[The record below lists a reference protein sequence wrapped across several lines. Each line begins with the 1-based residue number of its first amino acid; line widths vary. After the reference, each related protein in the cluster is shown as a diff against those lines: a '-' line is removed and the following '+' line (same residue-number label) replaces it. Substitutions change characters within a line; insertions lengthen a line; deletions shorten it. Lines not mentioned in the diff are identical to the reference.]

1 MGVDF
6 VISFRASKAT
16 SLSKKQTRE
25 EARKA
30 ETQYTRLLE
39 TLTYGGL
46 KAVGRRGD
54 SLGHILI
61 FISCPD
67 KLVQNLIVRER
78 QSDFLSGL
86 PVTPI
91 TNDSLSE
98 SLSLAPSD
106 RLRLVHAYITSIHS
120 DGGLGVTPGT
130 SEWDL
135 VESIFCL
142 HDKQFNEQWI
152 HAWTTSKVATV
163 SDNRIRDQFGES
175 VALYFSFL
183 DSYTRALVL
192 PAMVGISFYY
202 FGTSYSPIYSALTVL
217 WSIGF
222 VEWWRVRERLISLRF
237 GVRGSFR
244 VEKRRAQYDP
254 KFSWWKRELRMLAS
268 VPVILAFAALLSALM
283 TGIFVFE
290 AFVTQLYTGPGHKF
304 ISFSPT
310 IIFVILVPRL
320 VAVFQLCAQYFTQWE
335 NHAHHSSHNASL
347 TLKTFIFTALVA
359 YLGLALSAF
368 IYVPFGE
375 GLMRIVQLWLF
386 DGTVPHTGSQMNA
399 NLTDVPEAPRKA
411 NFWDID
417 ASHAETKLNP
427 GRLKDQM
434 FAYTVTNQIINT
446 FVEIGL
452 PYVLRKVSA
461 FRTKKSNS
469 TSGSGSSSGKK
480 KVVFEDEKV
489 KGGQA
494 ENDLLEQARAEA
506 ALPEYDIFG
515 DYSEMVIQFG
525 YVALWSTIW
534 PLAPVMALL
543 NNVLELRSDAFK
555 ITVHERRP
563 TPVRTDT
570 IGPWLE
576 ALAFL
581 SWLAA
586 LTNSALVYLFCP
598 REHSQCTSPDFNG
611 TESAIERVHRH
622 LVATAGKEGIE
633 GIWGEHGKG
642 LGATKELLVMALL
655 VALAASHGYLLV
667 RAVMRHIMER
677 LLWKGSEEVKER
689 EREERMVKEVFLK
702 GLGGSVEV
710 DLDGRG
716 VENEKVMN
724 KDSVVDGGVGFWD
737 HDEGLEEINRI
748 SKEA

>member
-1 MGVDF
+1 MDVDF
-6 VISFRASKAT
+6 VISFRASKKT
-16 SLSKKQTRE
+16 SISKKQTKD

-30 ETQYTRLLE
+30 EIQYSRLLE
-39 TLTYGGL
+39 TLSYGGL

-54 SLGHILI
+54 SLGHLLV
-61 FISCPD
+61 FVSCPD
-67 KLVQNLIVRER
+67 KLVQNLIIRER

-91 TNDSLSE
+91 TNGNE
-98 SLSLAPSD
+98 SMPLAPSD
-106 RLRLVHAYITSIHS
+106 RLRLVHAYITSIPS
-120 DGGLGVTPGT
+120 DGGLGVTPG
-130 SEWDL
+130 SPEWDL

-142 HDKQFNEQWI
+142 HDKSFNEQWI
-152 HAWTTSKVATV
+152 HAWTTSKIASV
-163 SDNRIRDQFGES
+163 SDGRIRDQFGES

-192 PAMVGISFYY
+192 PAMIGISFYF
-202 FGTSYSPIYSALTVL
+202 FGTSYSPIYSILTVL

-237 GVRGSFR
+237 GTRGSFR
-244 VEKRRAQYDP
+244 VEKRRAH
-254 KFSWWKRELRMLAS
+254 
-268 VPVILAFAALLSALM
+268 VPVILGFAALLFALM

-310 IIFVILVPRL
+310 VLFVILVPRL

-335 NHAHHSSHNASL
+335 NHAHHSSYNSSL

-368 IYVPFGE
+368 VYVPFGE
-375 GLMRIVQLWLF
+375 GLMRIVQVWLF
-386 DGTVPHTGSQMNA
+386 NGIVPHTGSQMNA
-399 NLTDVPEAPRKA
+399 NLTDSSQAPQKA
-411 NFWDID
+411 EFWDVD
-417 ASHAETKLNP
+417 ASSAETKLNP

-434 FAYTVTNQIINT
+434 FAYTVTNQIVNT

-452 PYVLRKVSA
+452 PYVLRKITA
-461 FRTKKSNS
+461 FRTKKAVPSNG
-469 TSGSGSSSGKK
+469 TGSSLGKK
-480 KVVFEDEKV
+480 KVVFEDEKE

-494 ENDLLEQARAEA
+494 EKEFLDQARAEA
-506 ALPEYDIFG
+506 ALPEYDVFG

-543 NNVLELRSDAFK
+543 NNLLELRSDAFK

-598 REHSQCTSPDFNG
+598 REHSQCTSSDFG
-611 TESAIERVHRH
+611 GSESAIERVHRH
-622 LVATAGKEGIE
+622 LVATAGKEGID

-655 VALAASHGYLLV
+655 VALTASHGYLIV
-667 RAVMRHIMER
+667 RSIMRHVMER

-689 EREERMVKEVFLK
+689 ERDERMVKEVFLK
-702 GLGGSVEV
+702 GLGGGVGVEV
-710 DLDGRG
+710 D
-716 VENEKVMN
+716 
-724 KDSVVDGGVGFWD
+724 VDGNGFKNFNVANSNVEGVGFWD
-737 HDEGLEEINRI
+737 HDEGMDEINRI